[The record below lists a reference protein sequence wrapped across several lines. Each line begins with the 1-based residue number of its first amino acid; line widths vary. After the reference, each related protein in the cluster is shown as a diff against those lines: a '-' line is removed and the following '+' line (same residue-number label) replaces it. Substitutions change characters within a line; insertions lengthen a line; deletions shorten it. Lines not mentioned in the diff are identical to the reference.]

1 MLFDFRR
8 LCVASASLLAIALTV
23 VAHGKAA
30 ASSPYTLPQT
40 FGAALR
46 LLRVDLRLEVT
57 EKDESAAY
65 LLFRYP
71 TSEDPKRLV
80 EGAIEIIGLEQDV
93 RVVVKIPALPE
104 AHERLLRDRLVKKLR
119 EDYGEPP
126 KRRESPKP
134 EEPKQPA
141 DPDPSVP
148 PEPGREQKPKS
159 P

>member
-1 MLFDFRR
+1 MPFDLRR
-8 LCVASASLLAIALTV
+8 LCTASMALLALALTV
-23 VAHGKAA
+23 EAHGKATA
-30 ASSPYTLPQT
+30 ISPYTLPQT

-57 EKDESAAY
+57 EKDDEAAY

-71 TSEDPKRLV
+71 SADDPKRLV
-80 EGAIEIIGLEQDV
+80 EGAIELIGLEYDV

-126 KRRESPKP
+126 KRREPPKP
-134 EEPKQPA
+134 EEPKKPA
-141 DPDPSVP
+141 EPDPSTP
-148 PEPGREQKPKS
+148 PAPGGDPKPKA
-159 P
+159 